1 MKRKLDY
8 FFSGEGK
15 WLRRVLLAA
24 AAVRLIAAIFSEGY
38 IMSDDH
44 FLAVEP
50 VSSWVHGENYH
61 NWFPNEYNHTDH
73 AQPFSYAYYFLNFLI
88 LKCCALIGIINPF
101 IQAFV
106 LRLAHAA
113 LSLWGVYL
121 FVKLAERLIASVQ
134 WRMYAIWFW
143 VFGGVVTVFSVHQL
157 VETACIPFVLLA
169 YLYVLKYFERERVSS
184 LVIAALAFSF
194 SVGMRYQLVFFPLT
208 LGMYLLWK
216 RKWSGAM
223 LFGIFFTLGFALTQ
237 IDNLLFW
244 HKPIYQHLLDYQSY
258 NATHFSDYPSNVFS
272 YLALITYYI
281 FPVVTI
287 VFLISLRRR
296 HSSSGHS
303 SPTFV
308 APQHSSSG
316 HSSPTFVAPQ
326 HSSSGHSSSRHSS
339 SGHSSPTFVA
349 PQHSSPTFV
358 APQHSSPT
366 FVAPQHSSSG
376 HSSPTFVAPQHSD
389 TLTIFIGVTVFIV
402 FHLIFPNRQE
412 RFLLPA
418 VPFVLLLMIRTIS
431 KRYSCFAPSH
441 EVPSS
446 AGPSSNRPSHAV
458 HQAIRL
464 SIYLAIIYTISYSFY
479 VPKAK
484 YIDCCH
490 VLYERGDFQNV
501 VIDNW
506 KGEESVWLPMYY
518 VGKFTHPFSMTQKKS
533 LDQLKQQIT
542 HQPFYDSKRL
552 PAPAPN
558 YLIIWGREEAYPRV
572 KQYEE
577 AGFRIERLSPANNE
591 SELGFALYAL
601 NFN

>member
-1 MKRKLDY
+1 MKGTLAY
-8 FFSGEGK
+8 FFSGEGN

-24 AAVRLIAAIFSEGY
+24 ALVRLIAAIFSEGY

-61 NWFPNEYNHTDH
+61 NWYPNAYNGTDH
-73 AQPFSYAYYFLNFLI
+73 AQPFSYAYYFLNFII
-88 LKCCALIGIINPF
+88 LKLCAVIGILNPF

-106 LRLAHAA
+106 LRFAHGA

-121 FVKLAERLIASVQ
+121 FVKIAEKLISWVT

-157 VETACIPFVLLA
+157 VETACIPFVMFA
-169 YLYVLKYFERERVSS
+169 YLFVLKYLEDERLGALIIS
-184 LVIAALAFSF
+184 ALAFSI

-216 RKWSGAM
+216 RKWSGAA

-244 HKPIYQHLLDYQSY
+244 HKPIYQHLLDYQAY
-258 NATHFSDYPSNVFS
+258 NATHFADYPSNVFS

-287 VFLISLRRR
+287 VFLISLRRGQ
-296 HSSSGHS
+296 SSSGHS

-308 APQHSSSG
+308 ASQHSSIG
-316 HSSPTFVAPQ
+316 HSSTTFVASQ
-326 HSSSGHSSSRHSS
+326 HLN
-339 SGHSSPTFVA
+339 
-349 PQHSSPTFV
+349 
-358 APQHSSPT
+358 
-366 FVAPQHSSSG
+366 
-376 HSSPTFVAPQHSD
+376 
-389 TLTIFIGVTVFIV
+389 TLPIFIGVAIFIV
-402 FHLIFPNRQE
+402 FHLVFPNRQE

-418 VPFVLLLMIRTIS
+418 VPFVLLLMLRYIS
-431 KRYSCFAPSH
+431 KQYPFRESCETSCVASCATSFEESWLHRAMRWSIFLSAIYTVSYSCYIPKTK
-441 EVPSS
+441 
-446 AGPSSNRPSHAV
+446 
-458 HQAIRL
+458 
-464 SIYLAIIYTISYSFY
+464 YLEASR
-479 VPKAK
+479 A
-484 YIDCCH
+484 
-490 VLYERGDFQNV
+490 LYERGDFQNV

-506 KGEESVWLPMYY
+506 KGEESVWLPMHY
-518 VGKFTHPFSMTQKKS
+518 VGKFVHPFSMTSKKS

-542 HQPFYDSKRL
+542 HQPLYDSKRL

-558 YLIIWGREEAYPRV
+558 YLIIWGREEAYPRA
-572 KQYEE
+572 KAYEE
-577 AGFRIERLSPANNE
+577 AGFQHHRLSPANSE
-591 SELGFALYAL
+591 SEKGFALYSITL
-601 NFN
+601 SSPL

>member
-24 AAVRLIAAIFSEGY
+24 AVVRLIAVIFSEGY

-50 VSSWVHGENYH
+50 VSSWVSGENYH
-61 NWFPNEYNHTDH
+61 NWYPNDYNETDH

-88 LKCCALIGIINPF
+88 LKFCAVIGIVNPF

-106 LRLAHAA
+106 LRLAHAI

-121 FVKLAERLIASVQ
+121 FVKLAERLISSVT

-169 YLYVLKYFERERVSS
+169 YLYVLKYFQHERTSAII
-184 LVIAALAFSF
+184 IAALAFSF

-208 LGMYLLWK
+208 LGMYFLWK
-216 RKWSGAM
+216 RKWSGAV
-223 LFGIFFTLGFALTQ
+223 LFGFFFTLGFALTQ

-244 HKPIYQHLLDYQSY
+244 HKPIYQHLLDYQAY
-258 NATHFSDYPSNVFS
+258 NATHFADYPSNVFS
-272 YLALITYYI
+272 YLALITYYV

-287 VFLISLRRR
+287 VFLLSYSRR
-296 HSSSGHS
+296 HSSAGHS
-303 SPTFV
+303 STTFV
-308 APQHSSSG
+308 ARQHSSSG
-316 HSSPTFVAPQ
+316 HSST
-326 HSSSGHSSSRHSS
+326 
-339 SGHSSPTFVA
+339 
-349 PQHSSPTFV
+349 
-358 APQHSSPT
+358 
-366 FVAPQHSSSG
+366 
-376 HSSPTFVAPQHSD
+376 TFVAPQHSD
-389 TLTIFIGVTVFIV
+389 TRTIFMGVTVFIL
-402 FHLIFPNRQE
+402 FHLVFPNRQE

-431 KRYSCFAPSH
+431 NRYPCEAP
-441 EVPSS
+441 S
-446 AGPSSNRPSHAV
+446 AGPSARPFAEPSPSERPSSFGPSHIV
-458 HQAIRL
+458 HEAMRW
-464 SIYLAIIYTISYSFY
+464 SIYLSIVYTLGYSFY
-479 VPKAK
+479 IPKSK
-484 YIDCCH
+484 YLEASKA
-490 VLYERGDFQNV
+490 LYERGDFQNV

-506 KGEESVWLPMYY
+506 KGEESVWLPMHY
-518 VGKFTHPFSMTQKKS
+518 VGKFVHPLSMTSSKTI
-533 LDQLKQQIT
+533 DQLKQQIT
-542 HQPFYDSKRL
+542 HQPYYDSKRL

-558 YLIIWGREEAYPRV
+558 YLIIWGREEAYPRA

-577 AGFRIERLSPANNE
+577 CGFQLQRLSPAQ
-591 SELGFALYAL
+591 SEKENGFALYSL
-601 NFN
+601 DFLP

>member
-1 MKRKLDY
+1 MKKRLDY

-50 VSSWVHGENYH
+50 VSSWVNGENYH

-88 LKCCALIGIINPF
+88 LKCCALIGIMNPF

-106 LRLAHAA
+106 LRLLHGA

-169 YLYVLKYFERERVSS
+169 YLYVLKYFDHERMSA
-184 LVIAALAFSF
+184 LIIAALAFSF

-208 LGMYLLWK
+208 LGLYLLWK
-216 RKWSGAM
+216 RKWSGAV
-223 LFGIFFTLGFALTQ
+223 LFGIFFTLGFAFTQ

-258 NATHFSDYPSNVFS
+258 NAAHFSDYPSSILS
-272 YLALITYYI
+272 YLALVTYYI

-287 VFLISLRRR
+287 VFLLSLRRR
-296 HSSSGHS
+296 PSHEVPSSIE
-303 SPTFV
+303 P
-308 APQHSSSG
+308 
-316 HSSPTFVAPQ
+316 
-326 HSSSGHSSSRHSS
+326 SSSRPSHE
-339 SGHSSPTFVA
+339 V
-349 PQHSSPTFV
+349 Q
-358 APQHSSPT
+358 
-366 FVAPQHSSSG
+366 
-376 HSSPTFVAPQHSD
+376 
-389 TLTIFIGVTVFIV
+389 IFIGVTIFIV

-418 VPFVLLLMIRTIS
+418 VPFVLLLMMKAIS
-431 KRYSCFAPSH
+431 KRYSSFAS
-441 EVPSS
+441 
-446 AGPSSNRPSHAV
+446 SHAV
-458 HQAIRL
+458 HKAISW
-464 SIYLAIIYTISYSFY
+464 SIYLSAIYTLTYSFFI
-479 VPKAK
+479 PKSK
-484 YIDCCH
+484 YIEASKALH
-490 VLYERGDFQNV
+490 ERGDFQNV

-506 KGEESVWLPMYY
+506 KGEESVWLPMHY
-518 VGKFTHPFSMTQKKS
+518 VGKFTHPFSMTSTKTI
-533 LDQLKQQIT
+533 DQLKQQIA
-542 HQPFYDSKRL
+542 HQPIYDSKRL
-552 PAPAPN
+552 PAPVPN
-558 YLIIWGREEAYPRV
+558 YLIIWGREEAYPRA
-572 KQYEE
+572 KAYEKS
-577 AGFRIERLSPANNE
+577 GFQLQRLSSAN
-591 SELGFALYAL
+591 SETERGFAFYSLTL
-601 NFN
+601 SSPF

>member
-8 FFSGEGK
+8 FFSSEGK

-24 AAVRLIAAIFSEGY
+24 TLVRLIAAIFSEGY

-61 NWFPNEYNHTDH
+61 NWYPNAYNETDH
-73 AQPFSYAYYFLNFLI
+73 AQPFSYAYYFLNFVI
-88 LKCCALIGIINPF
+88 LKFCALIGIMNPF

-106 LRLAHAA
+106 LRVAHAA

-121 FVKLAERLIASVQ
+121 FVKLAERLISSVT

-169 YLYVLKYFERERVSS
+169 YLYVLKYFDRERMGA
-184 LVIAALAFSF
+184 LIIAALAFSF

-216 RKWSGAM
+216 RKWSGAL

-258 NATHFSDYPSNVFS
+258 NATHFADYPSNVFS

-296 HSSSGHS
+296 PDAKQDSSKDAMQDVSQDS
-303 SPTFV
+303 SKDAMQDV
-308 APQHSSSG
+308 SQDSSKDAMQDALQDVSQDPLED
-316 HSSPTFVAPQ
+316 SSKGASQVVPILI
-326 HSSSGHSSSRHSS
+326 G
-339 SGHSSPTFVA
+339 
-349 PQHSSPTFV
+349 
-358 APQHSSPT
+358 
-366 FVAPQHSSSG
+366 
-376 HSSPTFVAPQHSD
+376 
-389 TLTIFIGVTVFIV
+389 TIVFIV

-418 VPFVLLLMIRTIS
+418 VPFVLLLMMRFIS
-431 KRYSCFAPSH
+431 KRYPCSASCVTSF
-441 EVPSS
+441 EE
-446 AGPSSNRPSHAV
+446 SSNGSCSASCETSFEESCNTSFEESWLHK
-458 HQAIRL
+458 AIRL
-464 SIYLAIIYTISYSFY
+464 SIYLSAIYTVSYSFY
-479 VPKAK
+479 IPKKK
-484 YIDCCH
+484 YIEASQA
-490 VLYERGDFQNV
+490 LYERGDFQNV

-506 KGEESVWLPMYY
+506 KGEESVWLPMHY
-518 VGKFTHPFSMTQKKS
+518 VGKFVHPFSMTNKKS

-542 HQPFYDSKRL
+542 HQPLFDRKRL

-572 KQYEE
+572 KQYQES
-577 AGFRIERLSPANNE
+577 GFLIQRLSPVNSE
-591 SELGFALYAL
+591 SELGFALYSL
-601 NFN
+601 ILSSPL

>member
-1 MKRKLDY
+1 MRKKLDY

-61 NWFPNEYNHTDH
+61 NWFPNEYNQTNH
-73 AQPFSYAYYFLNFLI
+73 AQPFSYAYYFLNFI
-88 LKCCALIGIINPF
+88 VLKACALMGVLNPF
-101 IQAFV
+101 VQAFI
-106 LRLAHAA
+106 LRLAHSA

-121 FVKLAERLIASVQ
+121 FVKLAERLIPDLK

-169 YLYVLKYFERERVSS
+169 YLYVLKYFENERVSS
-184 LVIAALAFSF
+184 IVIASLAFSV

-208 LGMYLLWK
+208 LGLYLIWK
-216 RKWSGAM
+216 RKWSGAL
-223 LFGIFFTLGFALTQ
+223 LFGIFFTLGFVLTQ

-287 VFLISLRRR
+287 LFLLSLRRR
-296 HSSSGHS
+296 PDALQDSSKDASQ
-303 SPTFV
+303 V
-308 APQHSSSG
+308 IA
-316 HSSPTFVAPQ
+316 
-326 HSSSGHSSSRHSS
+326 
-339 SGHSSPTFVA
+339 
-349 PQHSSPTFV
+349 
-358 APQHSSPT
+358 
-366 FVAPQHSSSG
+366 
-376 HSSPTFVAPQHSD
+376 
-389 TLTIFIGVTVFIV
+389 IIIGTSVFIV

-418 VPFVLLLMIRTIS
+418 VPFVLLLMLRFIS
-431 KRYSCFAPSH
+431 KRASCEASCNA
-441 EVPSS
+441 SS
-446 AGPSSNRPSHAV
+446 KGSCSASCETSFEASSKGSCSASCETSFEESWLTKLM
-458 HQAIRL
+458 RL
-464 SIYLAIIYTISYSFY
+464 SIYLSAIYTLAYSFY
-479 VPKAK
+479 VPKSK
-484 YIDCCH
+484 YLEASKA
-490 VLYERGDFQNV
+490 LYERGDFQNV

-506 KGEESVWLPMYY
+506 KGEESVWLPMHY
-518 VGKFTHPFSMTQKKS
+518 VGKFTHPFSMTQKKT
-533 LDQLKQQIT
+533 LDQLKQQIG

-558 YLIIWGREEAYPRV
+558 YLIIWGREEAYSRA

-577 AGFRIERLSPANNE
+577 AGFFLQRISPANNE
-591 SELGFALYAL
+591 STLGFALYRL
-601 NFN
+601 TLSFPL

>member
-1 MKRKLDY
+1 MKRTLAY

-24 AAVRLIAAIFSEGY
+24 AVVRLIAAVFSEGY

-61 NWFPNEYNHTDH
+61 NWYPNTYNETDH
-73 AQPFSYAYYFLNFLI
+73 AQPFSYAYYFLNFVI
-88 LKCCALIGIINPF
+88 LKFCAVIGILNPF

-121 FVKLAERLIASVQ
+121 FVKLAERLISSVT

-169 YLYVLKYFERERVSS
+169 YLYVLKYFERERIGA
-184 LVIAALAFSF
+184 LIIAALAFSV

-216 RKWSGAM
+216 RKWSGAVF
-223 LFGIFFTLGFALTQ
+223 FGIFFTLGFALTQ

-258 NATHFSDYPSNVFS
+258 NATHFADYPSNVFS
-272 YLALITYYI
+272 YLALVTYYI
-281 FPVVTI
+281 FPVVTV

-296 HSSSGHS
+296 HSSAGHS

-308 APQHSSSG
+308 APQHSSTG
-316 HSSPTFVAPQ
+316 HSSPTFVTAQ
-326 HSSSGHSSSRHSS
+326 HSN
-339 SGHSSPTFVA
+339 TF
-349 PQHSSPTFV
+349 P
-358 APQHSSPT
+358 
-366 FVAPQHSSSG
+366 
-376 HSSPTFVAPQHSD
+376 
-389 TLTIFIGVTVFIV
+389 IFIGVAIFIV
-402 FHLIFPNRQE
+402 FHLLFPNRQE

-431 KRYSCFAPSH
+431 KRFPCGTPSA
-441 EVPSS
+441 EPLPSE
-446 AGPSSNRPSHAV
+446 RPSALPTLL
-458 HQAIRL
+458 APWINITMSW
-464 SIYLAIIYTISYSFY
+464 SIYLSIVYTLGYSFY
-479 VPKAK
+479 IPKSK
-484 YIDCCH
+484 YLEASKA
-490 VLYERGDFQNV
+490 LYERSDFQNV
-501 VIDNW
+501 IIDNW
-506 KGEESVWLPMYY
+506 KDEESVWLPMHY
-518 VGKFTHPFSMTQKKS
+518 VGKFVHPFSMTNKKS

-558 YLIIWGREEAYPRV
+558 YLIIWGKEESYPRARA
-572 KQYEE
+572 YEE
-577 AGFRIERLSPANNE
+577 VDFQLQRLSPAGSE
-591 SELGFALYAL
+591 SDLGFALYSL
-601 NFN
+601 TLSSPF

>member
-8 FFSGEGK
+8 FFSSEGK

-38 IMSDDH
+38 LMSDDH

-61 NWFPNEYNHTDH
+61 NWYPNAYNETDH

-88 LKCCALIGIINPF
+88 LKFCAVIGIVNPF

-106 LRLAHAA
+106 LRLAHAT

-121 FVKLAERLIASVQ
+121 FVKLAERLISSVT

-169 YLYVLKYFERERVSS
+169 YLYVLKYFERERMSA
-184 LVIAALAFSF
+184 LVIAAITFSV

-208 LGMYLLWK
+208 LGFYLLWK
-216 RKWSGAM
+216 RKWSGAV

-244 HKPIYQHLLDYQSY
+244 HKSIYQHLLDYQAY
-258 NATHFSDYPSNVFS
+258 NATHFADYPSNVFS

-296 HSSSGHS
+296 LGAQQD
-303 SPTFV
+303 SPKG
-308 APQHSSSG
+308 ALQG
-316 HSSPTFVAPQ
+316 
-326 HSSSGHSSSRHSS
+326 
-339 SGHSSPTFVA
+339 
-349 PQHSSPTFV
+349 
-358 APQHSSPT
+358 
-366 FVAPQHSSSG
+366 
-376 HSSPTFVAPQHSD
+376 
-389 TLTIFIGVTVFIV
+389 LTEGSAKGALQVPLEGASQVVPILIGTIVFIV

-418 VPFVLLLMIRTIS
+418 VPFVLLLIIRTIS
-431 KRYSCFAPSH
+431 NRYPCEAP
-441 EVPSS
+441 S
-446 AGPSSNRPSHAV
+446 AGPSARPFAEPSPSERPSSKGPSHAV
-458 HQAIRL
+458 PSHIVPSSERPSSFGPSHIVHEAMRW
-464 SIYLAIIYTISYSFY
+464 SIYLSAIYTVSYSFY
-479 VPKAK
+479 IPKSK
-484 YIDCCH
+484 YLEASKA
-490 VLYERGDFQNV
+490 LYERGDFQNV

-506 KGEESVWLPMYY
+506 KGEESVWLPMHY
-518 VGKFTHPFSMTQKKS
+518 VGKFVHPLSMTSSKTI
-533 LDQLKQQIT
+533 DQLKQQIT
-542 HQPFYDSKRL
+542 HQPYYDSKRL

-558 YLIIWGREEAYPRV
+558 YLIIWGREEAYPRA
-572 KQYEE
+572 KQYQET
-577 AGFRIERLSPANNE
+577 GFELQRISPANSE
-591 SELGFALYAL
+591 SELGFALYSL
-601 NFN
+601 TFF

>member
-1 MKRKLDY
+1 MKKKLDY

-24 AAVRLIAAIFSEGY
+24 AVVRLIAPIFSEGY

-61 NWFPNEYNHTDH
+61 NWYPNAYNETDH

-88 LKCCALIGIINPF
+88 LKFCAVIGIVNPF

-106 LRLAHAA
+106 LRLAHAI

-121 FVKLAERLIASVQ
+121 FVKLAERLISSVT

-169 YLYVLKYFERERVSS
+169 YLYVLKYFQHEQTSAII
-184 LVIAALAFSF
+184 IAALAFSF

-208 LGMYLLWK
+208 LGMYFLWK
-216 RKWSGAM
+216 RKWSGAV
-223 LFGIFFTLGFALTQ
+223 LFGFFFTLGFALTQ

-244 HKPIYQHLLDYQSY
+244 HKPIYQHLLDYQAY
-258 NATHFSDYPSNVFS
+258 NATHFADYPSNVFS
-272 YLALITYYI
+272 YFALISYYI
-281 FPVVTI
+281 FPVITI
-287 VFLISLRRR
+287 VFLLSLRRR
-296 HSSSGHS
+296 HSSAGHSSTTFVARQHSSSGHS
-303 SPTFV
+303 STTFV

-316 HSSPTFVAPQ
+316 HSSTTFVAPQ
-326 HSSSGHSSSRHSS
+326 HSSSGHSS
-339 SGHSSPTFVA
+339 T
-349 PQHSSPTFV
+349 
-358 APQHSSPT
+358 
-366 FVAPQHSSSG
+366 
-376 HSSPTFVAPQHSD
+376 TFVAPQHSD
-389 TLTIFIGVTVFIV
+389 TRTIFMGVTVFIV
-402 FHLIFPNRQE
+402 FHLVFPNRQE

-431 KRYSCFAPSH
+431 KRYPCEAPS
-441 EVPSS
+441 
-446 AGPSSNRPSHAV
+446 ARPWLHKAM
-458 HQAIRL
+458 RW
-464 SIYLAIIYTISYSFY
+464 SIYLSAIYTVSYSFY
-479 VPKAK
+479 VPKSK
-484 YIDCCH
+484 Y
-490 VLYERGDFQNV
+490 LEASMALNERGDFQNV

-506 KGEESVWLPMYY
+506 KGEESVWLPMHY
-518 VGKFTHPFSMTQKKS
+518 VGKFVHPFSMTNKKS

-542 HQPFYDSKRL
+542 HQPLYDSKRL

-558 YLIIWGREEAYPRV
+558 YLIIWGKEESNSRARL
-572 KQYEE
+572 YEE
-577 AGFRIERLSPANNE
+577 AGFRIERISTANSE
-591 SELGFALYAL
+591 LELGFAVYSLL
-601 NFN
+601 LF

>member
-1 MKRKLDY
+1 MKGTLAY

-50 VSSWVHGENYH
+50 VSSWVSGENYH
-61 NWFPNEYNHTDH
+61 NWFPNEYNQTDH

-88 LKCCALIGIINPF
+88 LKCCALLGIVNPF

-106 LRLAHAA
+106 LRLVHGA

-169 YLYVLKYFERERVSS
+169 YLYVLKYFERERIGA
-184 LVIAALAFSF
+184 LIIAALAFSL

-216 RKWSGAM
+216 RKWSGAVF
-223 LFGIFFTLGFALTQ
+223 FGVFYTLGFAITQ

-244 HKPIYQHLLDYQSY
+244 HRPIYQHLLDYQAY
-258 NATHFSDYPSNVFS
+258 NATHFADYPSNVFS

-281 FPVVTI
+281 FPVVT
-287 VFLISLRRR
+287 
-296 HSSSGHS
+296 G
-303 SPTFV
+303 
-308 APQHSSSG
+308 
-316 HSSPTFVAPQ
+316 
-326 HSSSGHSSSRHSS
+326 
-339 SGHSSPTFVA
+339 
-349 PQHSSPTFV
+349 
-358 APQHSSPT
+358 
-366 FVAPQHSSSG
+366 
-376 HSSPTFVAPQHSD
+376 
-389 TLTIFIGVTVFIV
+389 IFILSLWRGKGASQGVLQGSSKGALQGVSQDSLKGASQVIYIFLGTVVFIG
-402 FHLIFPNRQE
+402 FHLFFPNRQE

-418 VPFVLLLMIRTIS
+418 VPFVLLLMIRAIS
-431 KRYSCFAPSH
+431 NHYPCETPSA
-441 EVPSS
+441 EPS
-446 AGPSSNRPSHAV
+446 PSERPSALPTLL
-458 HQAIRL
+458 APWINITMRW
-464 SIYLAIIYTISYSFY
+464 SIYLSIVYTLGYSFY
-479 VPKAK
+479 IPKSK
-484 YIDCCH
+484 YLETSLA
-490 VLYERGDFQNV
+490 LYERGDFENV

-506 KGEESVWLPMYY
+506 KGEESVWLPMHY
-518 VGKFTHPFSMTQKKS
+518 VGKFVHPFSMTIKKS

-558 YLIIWGREEAYPRV
+558 YLIIWGKEESYPRA
-572 KQYEE
+572 KAYEE
-577 AGFRIERLSPANNE
+577 AGFLLQRLSPANSE
-591 SELGFALYAL
+591 SELGFALYSL
-601 NFN
+601 TLLP

>member
-24 AAVRLIAAIFSEGY
+24 AAVRLIAAAFSEGY

-44 FLAVEP
+44 FLVVEP

-73 AQPFSYAYYFLNFLI
+73 AQPFSYAYYFLNFVI
-88 LKCCALIGIINPF
+88 LKFCAIIGIANPF

-106 LRLAHAA
+106 LRLAHAI

-121 FVKLAERLIASVQ
+121 FVKLAERLISSVT

-169 YLYVLKYFERERVSS
+169 YFYVLKYFQYERMST
-184 LVIAALAFSF
+184 LIIAALAFSF

-216 RKWSGAM
+216 RKWSGAL

-258 NATHFSDYPSNVFS
+258 NARHFADYPSNVFS
-272 YLALITYYI
+272 YFALISYYI
-281 FPVVTI
+281 FPVITI
-287 VFLISLRRR
+287 VFLTSLRRR
-296 HSSSGHS
+296 PSHIVPSSTGPSHVVPS
-303 SPTFV
+303 STGPSHIV
-308 APQHSSSG
+308 PSSERP
-316 HSSPTFVAPQ
+316 SSTGP
-326 HSSSGHSSSRHSS
+326 SSNRPSHE
-339 SGHSSPTFVA
+339 V
-349 PQHSSPTFV
+349 Q
-358 APQHSSPT
+358 
-366 FVAPQHSSSG
+366 
-376 HSSPTFVAPQHSD
+376 
-389 TLTIFIGVTVFIV
+389 IFIGVAIFIV

-431 KRYSCFAPSH
+431 KRYSCSAPSH
-441 EVPSS
+441 IVPSS
-446 AGPSSNRPSHAV
+446 ERPSSKGPSHLVPSSTGPSHIV
-458 HQAIRL
+458 HEAMRW
-464 SIYLAIIYTISYSFY
+464 SIYLSIVYTLGYSFY
-479 VPKAK
+479 IPKSK
-484 YIDCCH
+484 YLEASKA
-490 VLYERGDFQNV
+490 LYERGDFQNV

-506 KGEESVWLPMYY
+506 KGEESVWLPMHY
-518 VGKFTHPFSMTQKKS
+518 VGKFVHPLSMTSSKTI
-533 LDQLKQQIT
+533 DQLKQQIT
-542 HQPFYDSKRL
+542 HQSEFDSKRL

-558 YLIIWGREEAYPRV
+558 YLIIWGREEAYPRA

-577 AGFRIERLSPANNE
+577 CGFQLQRLSPAQ
-591 SELGFALYAL
+591 SEKENGFALYSL
-601 NFN
+601 DFLP

>member
-24 AAVRLIAAIFSEGY
+24 AVVRLIAAAFSEGY

-61 NWFPNEYNHTDH
+61 NWFPNEYNHIDH

-106 LRLAHAA
+106 LRLVHAA

-121 FVKLAERLIASVQ
+121 FVKLAERLIAWVQ

-169 YLYVLKYFERERVSS
+169 YLYVLKYFDHERMSI
-184 LVIAALAFSF
+184 LIIAALAFSF

-216 RKWSGAM
+216 RKWSGAV

-258 NATHFSDYPSNVFS
+258 NSAHFADYPSNVFS
-272 YLALITYYI
+272 YFALISYYI
-281 FPVVTI
+281 FPVVTV
-287 VFLISLRRR
+287 VFILSLWRGKGALQGVSQGSSKGALQGPAEGASQIIAIIIGIS
-296 HSSSGHS
+296 
-303 SPTFV
+303 
-308 APQHSSSG
+308 
-316 HSSPTFVAPQ
+316 
-326 HSSSGHSSSRHSS
+326 
-339 SGHSSPTFVA
+339 
-349 PQHSSPTFV
+349 
-358 APQHSSPT
+358 
-366 FVAPQHSSSG
+366 
-376 HSSPTFVAPQHSD
+376 
-389 TLTIFIGVTVFIV
+389 VFIV
-402 FHLIFPNRQE
+402 FHLLFPNRQE

-431 KRYSCFAPSH
+431 KRYPCEAPST
-441 EVPSS
+441 
-446 AGPSSNRPSHAV
+446 GPWINRAM
-458 HQAIRL
+458 RW
-464 SIYLAIIYTISYSFY
+464 SIYLSIVYTLGYSFFI
-479 VPKAK
+479 PKSK
-484 YIDCCH
+484 YLEASFA
-490 VLYERGDFQNV
+490 LYERGDFQNI

-506 KGEESVWLPMYY
+506 KGEESVWLPMHYL
-518 VGKFTHPFSMTQKKS
+518 GKFVHPFSMTNKKS

-542 HQPFYDSKRL
+542 HQPLYDSKRL

-558 YLIIWGREEAYPRV
+558 YLILWGKEESYSRA
-572 KQYEE
+572 KLYEE
-577 AGFRIERLSPANNE
+577 AGFRIERLSPANSE
-591 SELGFALYAL
+591 SEQGFVVYSLQLFY
-601 NFN
+601 

>member
-1 MKRKLDY
+1 MKGTLAY

-24 AAVRLIAAIFSEGY
+24 AVVRLIAAIFSEGY

-61 NWFPNEYNHTDH
+61 SWYPNAYNETDH
-73 AQPFSYAYYFLNFLI
+73 AQPFSYAYYFLNFVI
-88 LKCCALIGIINPF
+88 LKFCAIFGIANPF

-121 FVKLAERLIASVQ
+121 FVKLAERLISSVT

-169 YLYVLKYFERERVSS
+169 YLYVLKYFEKDRVGTII
-184 LVIAALAFSF
+184 IAALAFSV

-208 LGMYLLWK
+208 LGLYLLWK
-216 RKWSGAM
+216 RKWSGAV

-244 HKPIYQHLLDYQSY
+244 HKPIYQHLLDYQAY
-258 NATHFSDYPSNVFS
+258 NATHFADYPSNVFS
-272 YLALITYYI
+272 YFALISYYI

-296 HSSSGHS
+296 HSSAGHS

-308 APQHSSSG
+308 APQHSSKGASQVVPILIG
-316 HSSPTFVAPQ
+316 
-326 HSSSGHSSSRHSS
+326 
-339 SGHSSPTFVA
+339 
-349 PQHSSPTFV
+349 
-358 APQHSSPT
+358 
-366 FVAPQHSSSG
+366 
-376 HSSPTFVAPQHSD
+376 
-389 TLTIFIGVTVFIV
+389 TIVFIG
-402 FHLIFPNRQE
+402 FHLMFPNRQE
-412 RFLLPA
+412 RFLLPV

-431 KRYSCFAPSH
+431 NRYPCEAPSA
-441 EVPSS
+441 E
-446 AGPSSNRPSHAV
+446 SSNGSCVTSFEESWLHK
-458 HQAIRL
+458 AISL
-464 SIYLAIIYTISYSFY
+464 SIYLSAIYTVSYSFY
-479 VPKAK
+479 IPKSK
-484 YIDCCH
+484 YLEASH
-490 VLYERGDFQNV
+490 ALFERGDFQNV
-501 VIDNW
+501 IIDNW
-506 KGEESVWLPMYY
+506 KGEESVWLPMHY
-518 VGKFTHPFSMTQKKS
+518 VGKFVHPFSMTNKKS
-533 LDQLKQQIT
+533 LDQLKKQIT
-542 HQPFYDSKRL
+542 HQPYYDSKRL

-558 YLIIWGREEAYPRV
+558 YLIIWGKEESYPRA
-572 KQYEE
+572 KAYEE
-577 AGFRIERLSPANNE
+577 AGFQLQRISPANSE
-591 SELGFALYAL
+591 SELGFALYSL
-601 NFN
+601 TLSSPL

>member
-1 MKRKLDY
+1 MKKKLDY

-24 AAVRLIAAIFSEGY
+24 AVVRLIAAIFSEGY

-61 NWFPNEYNHTDH
+61 NWYPNAYNETDH

-88 LKCCALIGIINPF
+88 LKFCAVIGIVNPF

-106 LRLAHAA
+106 LRLAHAI

-121 FVKLAERLIASVQ
+121 FVKLAERMISSVT

-169 YLYVLKYFERERVSS
+169 YLYVLKYFQHEQTSAII
-184 LVIAALAFSF
+184 IAALAFSF

-208 LGMYLLWK
+208 LGMYFLWK
-216 RKWSGAM
+216 RKWSGAV
-223 LFGIFFTLGFALTQ
+223 LFGFFFTLGFALTQ

-244 HKPIYQHLLDYQSY
+244 HKPIYQHLLDYQAY
-258 NATHFSDYPSNVFS
+258 NATHFADYPSNVFS
-272 YLALITYYI
+272 YLALITYYV

-287 VFLISLRRR
+287 VFLLSYSRR
-296 HSSSGHS
+296 HSSAGHS
-303 SPTFV
+303 STTFV
-308 APQHSSSG
+308 ARQHSSSG
-316 HSSPTFVAPQ
+316 HSST
-326 HSSSGHSSSRHSS
+326 
-339 SGHSSPTFVA
+339 
-349 PQHSSPTFV
+349 
-358 APQHSSPT
+358 
-366 FVAPQHSSSG
+366 
-376 HSSPTFVAPQHSD
+376 TFVAPQHSD
-389 TLTIFIGVTVFIV
+389 TRTIFMGVTVFIV
-402 FHLIFPNRQE
+402 FHLVFPNRQE

-418 VPFVLLLMIRTIS
+418 VPFVLLLMLRTIS
-431 KRYSCFAPSH
+431 KHYSCSAPSH

-446 AGPSSNRPSHAV
+446 ARPSSTGPSRVAHTAM
-458 HQAIRL
+458 RW
-464 SIYLAIIYTISYSFY
+464 SIYLSAIYTVSYSFY
-479 VPKAK
+479 IPKSK
-484 YIDCCH
+484 YLEASH
-490 VLYERGDFQNV
+490 ALYERGDFQNV

-506 KGEESVWLPMYY
+506 KGEESVWLPMHY
-518 VGKFTHPFSMTQKKS
+518 VGKFVHPFSMTNKKS

-542 HQPFYDSKRL
+542 HQPLYDSKRL

-558 YLIIWGREEAYPRV
+558 YLIIWGKEESNSRARL
-572 KQYEE
+572 YEE
-577 AGFRIERLSPANNE
+577 AGFRIERISTANSE
-591 SELGFALYAL
+591 LELGFAVYSLL
-601 NFN
+601 LF

>member
-24 AAVRLIAAIFSEGY
+24 AVVRLIAAVFSEGY

-88 LKCCALIGIINPF
+88 LKCCAVIGIVNPF

-169 YLYVLKYFERERVSS
+169 YLYVLKYFERERMGA
-184 LVIAALAFSF
+184 LIIAALAFSF

-223 LFGIFFTLGFALTQ
+223 LFGIFFTLGFVYTQ

-258 NATHFSDYPSNVFS
+258 NATHFADYPSNVFS
-272 YLALITYYI
+272 YFALISYYI
-281 FPVVTI
+281 FPVITI
-287 VFLISLRRR
+287 VFLLSLRRR
-296 HSSSGHS
+296 PSHIVPSSTGPS
-303 SPTFV
+303 SAGPSHEL
-308 APQHSSSG
+308 Q
-316 HSSPTFVAPQ
+316 
-326 HSSSGHSSSRHSS
+326 
-339 SGHSSPTFVA
+339 
-349 PQHSSPTFV
+349 
-358 APQHSSPT
+358 
-366 FVAPQHSSSG
+366 
-376 HSSPTFVAPQHSD
+376 
-389 TLTIFIGVTVFIV
+389 IFLGVSIFIV
-402 FHLIFPNRQE
+402 FHLVFPNRQE

-418 VPFVLLLMIRTIS
+418 VPIVLLLMIRFIS
-431 KRYSCFAPSH
+431 KRYSCSAPSH

-446 AGPSSNRPSHAV
+446 AGPSHEVPSSNRPSHEVPSSAGPSRAA
-458 HQAIRL
+458 HTAMRW
-464 SIYLAIIYTISYSFY
+464 SIYLSIVYTLGYSFFI
-479 VPKAK
+479 PKSK
-484 YIDCCH
+484 YLEASYA
-490 VLYERGDFQNV
+490 LYERGDFQNV

-506 KGEESVWLPMYY
+506 KGEESVWLPMHYI
-518 VGKFTHPFSMTQKKS
+518 GKFVHPLSMTSSKTI
-533 LDQLKQQIT
+533 DQLKQQIT
-542 HQPFYDSKRL
+542 HQSLYDSKRL
-552 PAPAPN
+552 PSPAPN
-558 YLIIWGREEAYPRV
+558 YLIIWGREEAYPRA
-572 KQYEE
+572 KMYEE
-577 AGFRIERLSPANNE
+577 SGFELQRISLANSE
-591 SELGFALYAL
+591 SEQGFALYSL
-601 NFN
+601 TLSSPL

>member
-24 AAVRLIAAIFSEGY
+24 AVVRLIAAVFSEGY

-61 NWFPNEYNHTDH
+61 NWYPNAYNETDH
-73 AQPFSYAYYFLNFLI
+73 AQPFSYAYYFLNFVI
-88 LKCCALIGIINPF
+88 LKFCALIGIANPF

-106 LRLAHAA
+106 LRLVHAA

-121 FVKLAERLIASVQ
+121 FVKLAERLISSVT

-169 YLYVLKYFERERVSS
+169 YLYVLKYFERERMSAII
-184 LVIAALAFSF
+184 IASLAFSV

-208 LGMYLLWK
+208 FGLYLLWK
-216 RKWSGAM
+216 RKWSGAV

-258 NATHFSDYPSNVFS
+258 NATHFADYPSNVFS
-272 YLALITYYI
+272 YFALISYYI
-281 FPVVTI
+281 FPVVTG
-287 VFLISLRRR
+287 VFIYCILRKK
-296 HSSSGHS
+296 
-303 SPTFV
+303 V
-308 APQHSSSG
+308 APQVLSEGPAEGALQGLSEGSAKG
-316 HSSPTFVAPQ
+316 ALQGPAEGASQVICIFLGTV
-326 HSSSGHSSSRHSS
+326 
-339 SGHSSPTFVA
+339 
-349 PQHSSPTFV
+349 
-358 APQHSSPT
+358 
-366 FVAPQHSSSG
+366 
-376 HSSPTFVAPQHSD
+376 
-389 TLTIFIGVTVFIV
+389 LFIG
-402 FHLIFPNRQE
+402 FHLLFPNRQE

-431 KRYSCFAPSH
+431 KRYPCEAP
-441 EVPSS
+441 S
-446 AGPSSNRPSHAV
+446 AGPFEESSPSERPCNAPSAGPFEESSPSERPSASPTLL
-458 HQAIRL
+458 APWINRAMRW
-464 SIYLAIIYTISYSFY
+464 SIYLSIVYTLGYSFY
-479 VPKAK
+479 IPKLK
-484 YIDCCH
+484 YLEASKA
-490 VLYERGDFQNV
+490 LYERGDFQNV

-506 KGEESVWLPMYY
+506 KGEESVWLPMHY
-518 VGKFTHPFSMTQKKS
+518 VGKFTHPFSMTNKKS

-542 HQPFYDSKRL
+542 HQPLYDSKRL

-572 KQYEE
+572 KQYQES
-577 AGFRIERLSPANNE
+577 GFLLQRLSSANSE
-591 SELGFALYAL
+591 SDLGFALYHL
-601 NFN
+601 TLSSPL

>member
-8 FFSGEGK
+8 FFSSEGK

-50 VSSWVHGENYH
+50 VSSWVHAENYH
-61 NWFPNEYNHTDH
+61 NWYPNEYNQVDH
-73 AQPFSYAYYFLNFLI
+73 AQPFSYAYYFLNYVI
-88 LKCCALIGIINPF
+88 LKLCAIIGIMNPF

-121 FVKLAERLIASVQ
+121 FVKIAERLISSVT

-169 YLYVLKYFERERVSS
+169 YLYVLKYFERERMGA
-184 LVIAALAFSF
+184 LIIAALAFSF

-208 LGMYLLWK
+208 LGLYLLWK
-216 RKWSGAM
+216 RKWSGAV

-258 NATHFSDYPSNVFS
+258 NATHFADYPSNVFS

-281 FPVVTI
+281 FPVVTV

-296 HSSSGHS
+296 PSHEVPSSERPS
-303 SPTFV
+303 SNGPSHIV
-308 APQHSSSG
+308 PSSTG
-316 HSSPTFVAPQ
+316 PSSTGPSHEVQ
-326 HSSSGHSSSRHSS
+326 
-339 SGHSSPTFVA
+339 
-349 PQHSSPTFV
+349 
-358 APQHSSPT
+358 
-366 FVAPQHSSSG
+366 
-376 HSSPTFVAPQHSD
+376 
-389 TLTIFIGVTVFIV
+389 IFIGVAIFIV

-418 VPFVLLLMIRTIS
+418 VPFVLLLMIRRNS
-431 KRYSCFAPSH
+431 NRYPCSAPSH

-446 AGPSSNRPSHAV
+446 ARPSSIGPSHLAPSSNGPSRAAHTAM
-458 HQAIRL
+458 RW
-464 SIYLAIIYTISYSFY
+464 SIYLSAIYTVSYSFY
-479 VPKAK
+479 IPKKK
-484 YIDCCH
+484 YLEASQA
-490 VLYERGDFQNV
+490 LYERGDFQNV

-506 KGEESVWLPMYY
+506 KGEESVWLPMHY
-518 VGKFTHPFSMTQKKS
+518 VGKFVHPFSMTNKKS
-533 LDQLKQQIT
+533 LDQLKQQIS
-542 HQPFYDSKRL
+542 HQPLYDSKSL

-558 YLIIWGREEAYPRV
+558 YLIIWGKEESNPRA
-572 KQYEE
+572 KAYEE
-577 AGFRIERLSPANNE
+577 AGFELQRLSSANSE
-591 SELGFALYAL
+591 SEQGFAVYSLRIFYDI
-601 NFN
+601 

>member
-24 AAVRLIAAIFSEGY
+24 AAVRLIAAAFSEGY
-38 IMSDDH
+38 LMSDDH

-73 AQPFSYAYYFLNFLI
+73 AQPFSYAYYFLNFVI
-88 LKCCALIGIINPF
+88 LKFCAVIGILNPF

-121 FVKLAERLIASVQ
+121 FVKLAERLISSVT

-169 YLYVLKYFERERVSS
+169 YLYVLKYFERERMSA
-184 LVIAALAFSF
+184 LVIAAIAFSF

-216 RKWSGAM
+216 RKWSGAL

-258 NATHFSDYPSNVFS
+258 NTSHFADYPSNVFS

-296 HSSSGHS
+296 PSHEVPSSERPS
-303 SPTFV
+303 SNGPSHLV
-308 APQHSSSG
+308 PSSAG
-316 HSSPTFVAPQ
+316 PSSIRPSHAVQ
-326 HSSSGHSSSRHSS
+326 
-339 SGHSSPTFVA
+339 
-349 PQHSSPTFV
+349 
-358 APQHSSPT
+358 
-366 FVAPQHSSSG
+366 
-376 HSSPTFVAPQHSD
+376 
-389 TLTIFIGVTVFIV
+389 IFIGVAIFIV

-431 KRYSCFAPSH
+431 KRYSYSAPSH

-446 AGPSSNRPSHAV
+446 ERPSSFGPSHLVPSSERPSSTGPSHIV
-458 HQAIRL
+458 HQAMRW
-464 SIYLAIIYTISYSFY
+464 SIYLSIIYTVSYSFY
-479 VPKAK
+479 IPKSK
-484 YIDCCH
+484 YLEASKA
-490 VLYERGDFQNV
+490 LYERGDFQNV

-506 KGEESVWLPMYY
+506 KGEESVWLPMHY
-518 VGKFTHPFSMTQKKS
+518 VGKFVHPLSMTSSKTI
-533 LDQLKQQIT
+533 DQLKQQIT
-542 HQPFYDSKRL
+542 HQPYYDSKRL

-558 YLIIWGREEAYPRV
+558 YLIIWGREEAYPRA
-572 KQYEE
+572 KQHEE
-577 AGFRIERLSPANNE
+577 CGFQLQRLSPAQ
-591 SELGFALYAL
+591 SEKENGFALYSL
-601 NFN
+601 DFLP

>member
-169 YLYVLKYFERERVSS
+169 YLYVLKYFHHERTSA
-184 LVIAALAFSF
+184 LIIATLAFSF

-244 HKPIYQHLLDYQSY
+244 HKPIYQHLLDYQAY
-258 NATHFSDYPSNVFS
+258 NATHFADYPSNVFS
-272 YLALITYYI
+272 YFALISYYI
-281 FPVVTI
+281 FPVVTV
-287 VFLISLRRR
+287 VFVLSLWRGKGALQGLSEGPAEGALQVVPILI
-296 HSSSGHS
+296 G
-303 SPTFV
+303 
-308 APQHSSSG
+308 
-316 HSSPTFVAPQ
+316 
-326 HSSSGHSSSRHSS
+326 
-339 SGHSSPTFVA
+339 
-349 PQHSSPTFV
+349 
-358 APQHSSPT
+358 
-366 FVAPQHSSSG
+366 
-376 HSSPTFVAPQHSD
+376 
-389 TLTIFIGVTVFIV
+389 TIVFIV

-418 VPFVLLLMIRTIS
+418 VPFVLVLMIRFIS
-431 KRYSCFAPSH
+431 KLYPCEAPCNAPF
-441 EVPSS
+441 EEPSSGPFEESSPSERPCNAPS
-446 AGPSSNRPSHAV
+446 AGPFEESWINRAM
-458 HQAIRL
+458 RW
-464 SIYLAIIYTISYSFY
+464 SIYLSIVYTLGYSFY
-479 VPKAK
+479 VPKSK
-484 YIDCCH
+484 YLEASKA
-490 VLYERGDFQNV
+490 LYERVDFQNV

-506 KGEESVWLPMYY
+506 KGEESVWLPMHY
-518 VGKFTHPFSMTQKKS
+518 VGKFVHPFSMTSKKS
-533 LDQLKQQIT
+533 LDQLKQQIN
-542 HQPFYDSKRL
+542 HQPIFDSKRL
-552 PAPAPN
+552 PAPSPN
-558 YLIIWGREEAYPRV
+558 YLIIWGKEESYPRI
-572 KQYEE
+572 QAYEQ
-577 AGFRIERLSPANNE
+577 AGFILERISDAKSEKEDGFVLFSLRL
-591 SELGFALYAL
+591 
-601 NFN
+601 

>member
-1 MKRKLDY
+1 MKKKLDY

-24 AAVRLIAAIFSEGY
+24 AVVRLIAAIFSEGY

-50 VSSWVHGENYH
+50 VSSWVHAENYH
-61 NWFPNEYNHTDH
+61 NWYPNAYNETPD

-88 LKCCALIGIINPF
+88 LKLCAIVGLANPF

-121 FVKLAERLIASVQ
+121 FVKLAERLISSTT

-169 YLYVLKYFERERVSS
+169 YLYVLKYFQHERMST
-184 LVIAALAFSF
+184 VILAALAFSF

-216 RKWSGAM
+216 RKWSGAL

-237 IDNLLFW
+237 IDDLLFW

-258 NATHFSDYPSNVFS
+258 NATHFADYPSNVFS
-272 YLALITYYI
+272 YFALISYYI
-281 FPVVTI
+281 FPVITI
-287 VFLISLRRR
+287 VFLLSLRRR
-296 HSSSGHS
+296 PDAKQDSAKDALQDVSQDSAKD
-303 SPTFV
+303 V
-308 APQHSSSG
+308 AHDALQDVSQDASQV
-316 HSSPTFVAPQ
+316 VAIVV
-326 HSSSGHSSSRHSS
+326 G
-339 SGHSSPTFVA
+339 
-349 PQHSSPTFV
+349 
-358 APQHSSPT
+358 
-366 FVAPQHSSSG
+366 
-376 HSSPTFVAPQHSD
+376 
-389 TLTIFIGVTVFIV
+389 TLVFIV

-431 KRYSCFAPSH
+431 KRYPCEAPCNAPFAESCNTSCAQ
-441 EVPSS
+441 
-446 AGPSSNRPSHAV
+446 SSNGSCSASCATSFEESWIPKS
-458 HQAIRL
+458 IKT
-464 SIYLAIIYTISYSFY
+464 SIYLSIIYTLSYSLY

-490 VLYERGDFQNV
+490 VLYERGDVQNV

-506 KGEESVWLPMYY
+506 KGDESVWLPMHY
-518 VGKFTHPFSMTQKKS
+518 VGKFVHSFSINEKKS

-542 HQPFYDSKRL
+542 HQPLYDSKRL

-558 YLIIWGREEAYPRV
+558 YLIIWGREEAYPRA

-577 AGFRIERLSPANNE
+577 SGFQLQRLSPANSE
-591 SELGFALYAL
+591 SEHGFALYSL
-601 NFN
+601 NLLH

>member
-1 MKRKLDY
+1 MKKKLDY
-8 FFSGEGK
+8 FFSREGK

-24 AAVRLIAAIFSEGY
+24 AVVRLIAAIFSEGY

-50 VSSWVHGENYH
+50 ASSWVHGENYH
-61 NWFPNEYNHTDH
+61 NWYPNAYNETPD

-88 LKCCALIGIINPF
+88 LKICAFFGIVHPF

-106 LRLAHAA
+106 LRWFHAA

-121 FVKLAERLIASVQ
+121 FVKLAERLITSVQ

-169 YLYVLKYFERERVSS
+169 YLYVLKYFQHERISA
-184 LVIAALAFSF
+184 VILAALAFSF

-208 LGMYLLWK
+208 LGLYLLWK
-216 RKWSGAM
+216 RKWSGAL
-223 LFGIFFTLGFALTQ
+223 LFGIAFTLGFALTQ
-237 IDNLLFW
+237 IDNLIFW

-272 YLALITYYI
+272 YLALVTYYV

-287 VFLISLRRR
+287 VFLLSLRRR
-296 HSSSGHS
+296 HSSAGHS

-308 APQHSSSG
+308 APQHSN
-316 HSSPTFVAPQ
+316 TFP
-326 HSSSGHSSSRHSS
+326 
-339 SGHSSPTFVA
+339 
-349 PQHSSPTFV
+349 
-358 APQHSSPT
+358 
-366 FVAPQHSSSG
+366 
-376 HSSPTFVAPQHSD
+376 
-389 TLTIFIGVTVFIV
+389 IFIGITIFIV
-402 FHLIFPNRQE
+402 FHLVFPNRQE

-418 VPFVLLLMIRTIS
+418 VPFVLLLMMRAIS

-446 AGPSSNRPSHAV
+446 AGPSHAV
-458 HQAIRL
+458 HKAFRW
-464 SIYLAIIYTISYSFY
+464 SIYLSIVYTLAYSFY
-479 VPKAK
+479 IPKKK
-484 YIDCCH
+484 YLEASKA
-490 VLYERGDFQNV
+490 LYEHSDFQNV

-506 KGEESVWLPMYY
+506 KGEEFIWLPMHY
-518 VGKFTHPFSMTQKKS
+518 VGKFVHPFSMNEKKS
-533 LDQLKQQIT
+533 VDQLKQQIT
-542 HQPFYDSKRL
+542 HQPLYDSKRL

-558 YLIIWGREEAYPRV
+558 YLIIWGREEAYPRARA
-572 KQYEE
+572 YED
-577 AGFRIERLSPANNE
+577 AGFSIKRISVAN
-591 SELGFALYAL
+591 SEKNSGFALYL
-601 NFN
+601 IEKLEVN

>member
-1 MKRKLDY
+1 MKKKLDY

-24 AAVRLIAAIFSEGY
+24 AVVRLIAAIFSEGY

-61 NWFPNEYNHTDH
+61 NWYPNAYNETDH

-88 LKCCALIGIINPF
+88 LKFCAVIGMVNPF

-106 LRLAHAA
+106 LRLAHAI

-121 FVKLAERLIASVQ
+121 FVKLAERLISSVT

-169 YLYVLKYFERERVSS
+169 YLYVLKYFQHEQTSAII
-184 LVIAALAFSF
+184 IAALAFSF

-208 LGMYLLWK
+208 LGMYFLWK
-216 RKWSGAM
+216 RKWSGAV
-223 LFGIFFTLGFALTQ
+223 LFGFFFTLGFALTQ

-272 YLALITYYI
+272 YFALISYYI
-281 FPVVTI
+281 FPVITI
-287 VFLISLRRR
+287 VFLLSLRRR
-296 HSSSGHS
+296 PDAKQDSTKDALQGLSEGPAEGALQDLSQEASQVMPILIG
-303 SPTFV
+303 
-308 APQHSSSG
+308 
-316 HSSPTFVAPQ
+316 
-326 HSSSGHSSSRHSS
+326 
-339 SGHSSPTFVA
+339 
-349 PQHSSPTFV
+349 
-358 APQHSSPT
+358 
-366 FVAPQHSSSG
+366 
-376 HSSPTFVAPQHSD
+376 
-389 TLTIFIGVTVFIV
+389 TIVFIV

-418 VPFVLLLMIRTIS
+418 VPFVLLLMMRAIS
-431 KRYSCFAPSH
+431 KRYPCEAP
-441 EVPSS
+441 S
-446 AGPSSNRPSHAV
+446 AGPCKAPSARPWLHK
-458 HQAIRL
+458 AIRW
-464 SIYLAIIYTISYSFY
+464 SIYLSAIYTASYSFCI
-479 VPKAK
+479 PKSK
-484 YIDCCH
+484 YLEASH
-490 VLYERGDFQNV
+490 ALYERGDFQNV

-506 KGEESVWLPMYY
+506 KGEESVWLPMHY
-518 VGKFTHPFSMTQKKS
+518 VGKFVHSFSMTNKKS

-542 HQPFYDSKRL
+542 HQPLYDSKRL

-558 YLIIWGREEAYPRV
+558 YLIIWGKEESNPRA
-572 KQYEE
+572 KAYEE
-577 AGFRIERLSPANNE
+577 AGFELQRLSSAN
-591 SELGFALYAL
+591 SETQQGFAVYSLQLFY
-601 NFN
+601 